1 MWSLG
6 ITAYELAIGEPPH
19 SKLHSMRAA
28 IKIPTSPPPTLPDPA
43 RFSSDFHSFLAACLV
58 KDFEARPS
66 AASLL
71 SHPFI
76 QKAPPA
82 SILTENVRA
91 AMAELES
98 KHENLDEINGLMNAH
113 TIRPGGGGG
122 GSNANTGEH
131 KKSMRGVS
139 STRGGDESS
148 RTSDTLDPA
157 DLDNDFAGD
166 FSSDTMV
173 QAGCSDTMVHSGAA
187 ANDANATMIMGG
199 GSSAA
204 PAAAPAAAATPSK
217 AAASPSHASDTM
229 IFGNQPV
236 AEDPSEEGLSQFSD
250 DDDDDDEGELPEL
263 RITEEGDAQ

>member
-66 AASLL
+66 AGSLL

-76 QKAPPA
+76 LKAPGE

-113 TIRPGGGGG
+113 TIRPGG
-122 GSNANTGEH
+122 SNANTGD

-148 RTSDTLDPA
+148 RTSDTLDPN

-173 QAGCSDTMVHSGAA
+173 QAGCSDTMVHSGGGGGG
-187 ANDANATMIMGG
+187 DANATMIMGG

-204 PAAAPAAAATPSK
+204 PAAAAAAAPAK
-217 AAASPSHASDTM
+217 AVASPSHASDTM

-250 DDDDDDEGELPEL
+250 DDDDEGELPEL